1 MITVTDYAMGKIRE
15 VLQEEPAGT
24 VIRVKVTPG

>member
-15 VLQEEPAGT
+15 VLQEESAGT